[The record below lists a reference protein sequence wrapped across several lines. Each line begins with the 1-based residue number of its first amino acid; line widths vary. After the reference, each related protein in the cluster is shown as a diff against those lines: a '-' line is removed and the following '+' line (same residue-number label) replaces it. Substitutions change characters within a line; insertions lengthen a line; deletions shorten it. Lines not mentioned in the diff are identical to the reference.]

1 LLPPRVVDD
10 MLGCGRVVG
19 FASDDGAPS
28 TPSHASV
35 DTPPQEVLVTA
46 RVGQNAPDFSAPSY
60 HKGAFTPVKLSDFDG
75 KWVTGPR

>member
-1 LLPPRVVDD
+1 
-10 MLGCGRVVG
+10 
-19 FASDDGAPS
+19 
-28 TPSHASV
+28 
-35 DTPPQEVLVTA
+35 VTA